1 MEYNE
6 KKHTIYFHTNRSML
20 KGNQLKEVGFPES
33 WEDGMVHPHF
43 RDVFHAAFTGVEYG
57 KEDQVLEIL
66 FLKTSR
72 MSLNGSARISV
83 KSETRNRMK
92 I

>member
-1 MEYNE
+1 
-6 KKHTIYFHTNRSML
+6 
-20 KGNQLKEVGFPES
+20 
-33 WEDGMVHPHF
+33 MVHPHF

-66 FLKTSR
+66 LKTSR
-72 MSLNGSARISV
+72 MSLNGSAWISV